1 MIART
6 SSPTINI
13 NKILSELSCE
23 IMDIFTYDNNK
34 LSASPGKDVVGKDI
48 VKLQYLHACN
58 IQILRSTDL
67 QRFLVELVRRICPKI
82 EEFFPLEI
90 ILFILITFFLEYMY
104 VLIF

>member
-1 MIART
+1 MW
-6 SSPTINI
+6 NH
-13 NKILSELSCE
+13 
-23 IMDIFTYDNNK
+23 DIFTYDNNK
-34 LSASPGKDVVGKDI
+34 LSASPGKYVVGKDI
-48 VKLQYLHACN
+48 VKLQYLRACN
-58 IQILRSTDL
+58 IQILHSTDL